1 MNNKQLDL
9 FSQMEFENPLKE
21 RYVCLS
27 GDFRIPSKVLD
38 DKLMAI
44 GAKGK
49 KKKKEEAA
57 KNNKEVYRF
66 HPTKYIHF
74 FIIGNNASEDA
85 LKRIALNEHD
95 GFHTRVINEDKLYDF
110 LEGRYSEEDFVP
122 EKVEKLL
129 HLDISYYNWI
139 APIINGEN
147 FVSRVS
153 SPLKYI
159 YDSYDNP
166 ISQKEIFVP
175 IVNDI
180 NKDLLY
186 QLIGNLG
193 GYANKIFYEDTS
205 LIMLSDDTL
214 DKLKQGIKDDVI
226 RNIEDTYNK
235 SNAVMFNYQFT
246 CESDFINWVKQR
258 IKLYPDDSTITLL
271 NKYEQNKQQRVNT
284 LIMNK

>member
-95 GFHTRVINEDKLYDF
+95 GFYTRVINEDKLYDF